1 MGFRSIDFCF
11 MKTAIIQVLIIDE
24 SGSMSGM
31 ESFVNETY
39 HGFVVNTQEAM
50 KSAPEVAQYLSVWT
64 FEGQNIVKRLPFT
77 KVESNDLPLNIAYR
91 PAGATPLYDAI
102 GKAVISTELSIQEME
117 EVKEVTV
124 QVNIITDGYENNSVE
139 FNARTIAFLIKT
151 KEKGN
156 WRFHY
161 FGTDHDVHQVA
172 QSLNIEESRTERFT
186 KNRTGFK
193 VMHKTMSRNFSDMMA
208 EYFESK
214 S

>member
-1 MGFRSIDFCF
+1 

-24 SGSMSGM
+24 SGSISGM

-39 HGFVVNTQEAM
+39 HGFVVNTREAM

-64 FEGQNIVKRLPFT
+64 FEGQNIVKRLPFA
-77 KVESNDLPLNIAYR
+77 KVETNDLPLNIAYR

-151 KEKGN
+151 KEKCN

-172 QSLNIEESRTERFT
+172 NL
-186 KNRTGFK
+186 
-193 VMHKTMSRNFSDMMA
+193 
-208 EYFESK
+208 
-214 S
+214 